1 MLSLSWW
8 PKEVIDSGV
17 WEQVR
22 ESCLELATL
31 SLEAGDGSFKEDE
44 MLKKAENFKIS
55 DVIKLT
61 YAIVL

>member
-1 MLSLSWW
+1 M
-8 PKEVIDSGV
+8 IDSGV

-44 MLKKAENFKIS
+44 MFKKAENFKIS
-55 DVIKLT
+55 YVIKLT